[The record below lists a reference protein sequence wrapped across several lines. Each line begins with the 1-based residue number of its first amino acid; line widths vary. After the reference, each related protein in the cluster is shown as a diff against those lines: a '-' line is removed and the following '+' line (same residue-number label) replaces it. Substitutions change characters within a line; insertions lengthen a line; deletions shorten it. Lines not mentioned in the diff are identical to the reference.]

1 MALKFPQDYDFFPE
15 TFSLPADYNKVYEF
29 SKNVCKGPY
38 IIKPEAGAQGKGIFL
53 VNRIE
58 EIP

>member
-1 MALKFPQDYDFFPE
+1 LPSDNSKF
-15 TFSLPADYNKVYEF
+15 YEY
-29 SKNVCKGPY
+29 SKTNKGPY

-53 VNRIE
+53 VNKYE